1 MVPDAALA
9 TGGTDAVT
17 ASGAVLGGVVMLLQ
31 SSGAS
36 WRLPLS
42 AFDDPLTPLAP
53 FLPPVSRWTP
63 AEEAEADA
71 EATDVVIGSSDL
83 PADPADADA
92 PVGERAPA
100 AVAARAAG
108 DELNSA

>member
-1 MVPDAALA
+1 MFPDAALA

-71 EATDVVIGSSDL
+71 EATDVVFGSSDL

-92 PVGERAPA
+92 PVGERASA

-108 DELNSA
+108 GELNSA